1 MPSAPCRRARCAAAG
16 VVADDPG
23 GARIRIP
30 LQLSLPRLLARSG
43 YHVHTTNRRR
53 RSVELFDTGDRRIA
67 GSGGELSLHRRDGW
81 RWRRYPLG
89 HPKLAWR
96 EWTAP
101 PQSPDHVV
109 LDWTRAYRRGRPVA
123 ARASVAVHS
132 RSHRV
137 GDATSDTLMTLLE
150 ERVDEQVGSRWT
162 PRLRHVSVVEANG
175 GAAAAEALGML
186 RDAALDD
193 APTLALLRPALVR
206 ASRLTLPNP
215 DSTSARDLFTRSGTL
230 SLIQWLYFDC
240 ELSGGAPEA
249 LRKVRVALRRL
260 RSDLQT
266 FAPLLDREWADGLRD
281 RLGHLADR
289 LGVVRD
295 AEVLSARLSELIA
308 RLPDTD
314 QPAAQP
320 VLDGAR
326 AQLSA
331 ARAELFLGL
340 GGDEYT
346 AMLNDAIVAMTRPRW
361 ADGDDVPVTR
371 LGRRPWRRLRDYVA
385 TLDHA
390 PSDPQLHRVRI
401 LAKRARYA
409 ADACVPAVG
418 DAAARSASR
427 LADLQTVLGE
437 HHDAVVAREWLH
449 RQAVDDPEVSFVS
462 GELAALEL
470 AGADH
475 AKKRWR
481 GVWAAASRKQDWR
494 WLRS

>member
-1 MPSAPCRRARCAAAG
+1 MPSAPCRRARSAAAG
-16 VVADDPG
+16 VVADDPA

-30 LQLSLPRLLARSG
+30 LQLSLPRLLTRSG
-43 YHVHTTNRRR
+43 YRVHTTNPRR
-53 RSVELFDTGDRRIA
+53 RSLELFDTGDRRLA
-67 GSGGELSLHRRDGW
+67 ACGGELSLHRRDGW

-101 PQSPDHVV
+101 PQGQEPLV
-109 LDWTRAYRRGRPVA
+109 LDWTRAYRRGRPLA
-123 ARASVAVHS
+123 ARASLALHS
-132 RSHRV
+132 RDHRV
-137 GDATSDTLMTLLE
+137 ADADSDALLTLLE

-162 PRLRHVSVVEANG
+162 PRLRHVRVVETGG
-175 GAAAAEALGML
+175 GAAAAMAL
-186 RDAALDD
+186 RIIQDAALDD
-193 APTLALLRPALVR
+193 APTLALLRPTLVR
-206 ASRLTLPNP
+206 ASRLALPGA
-215 DSTSARDLFTRSGTL
+215 DSTTARDLFTRSGTL

-240 ELSGGAPEA
+240 ELSSGAPEA

-266 FAPLLDREWADGLRD
+266 FAPLLDRDWADGR
-281 RLGHLADR
+281 REQLGRLADR

-295 AEVLSARLSELIA
+295 AEVLTARLSELIA
-308 RLPDTD
+308 RLPDAD

-320 VLDGAR
+320 LPEAAR
-326 AQLSA
+326 AELSA
-331 ARAELFLGL
+331 ARAELLEGL
-340 GGDEYT
+340 AGDEYT
-346 AMLNDAIVAMTRPRW
+346 AMLNAAVEAITRPRW
-361 ADGDDVPVTR
+361 AGDDDLVVTR
-371 LGRRPWRRLRDYVA
+371 LARRPWRRLREYVA
-385 TLDHA
+385 GLDRA
-390 PSDPQLHRVRI
+390 PSDPELHRVRI

-418 DAAARSASR
+418 DAAALSASR
-427 LADLQTVLGE
+427 LAGLQTVLGE

-449 RQAVDDPEVSFVS
+449 RQAVAASEVSFVA

-470 AGADH
+470 ARGDD

-481 GVWAAASRKQDWR
+481 DAWAAASRKQDWR